1 MSELESIENELR
13 SLKPKSVPTHLTD
26 RIENG
31 LGDAG
36 NLAMRRV
43 SEDSQSDAV
52 GPKVAFNWFQFA
64 AFGIAAVFVCSAFG
78 IYLLNLGAN
87 ENPDT
92 LLLDSE
98 QSSIAFGEDPESPI
112 HGVTVAEL
120 EQRSGMPVGGWTPI
134 FQERLLDRVDE
145 GIVSKP
151 SGTPARQVRIHYLD
165 EILWQHPEIESR
177 ILSTQPRQ
185 EIILIDLD
193 LY

>member
-1 MSELESIENELR
+1 MSELESIENELK
-13 SLKPKSVPTHLTD
+13 SLKPKPVPVHLTD
-26 RIENG
+26 QIESG

-43 SEDSQSDAV
+43 SDDSQSNTA
-52 GPKVAFNWFQFA
+52 GPKVTFNWFQFV
-64 AFGIAAVFVCSAFG
+64 AFGVAAVFVCSAFG
-78 IYLLNLGAN
+78 IYLLDLGSN
-87 ENPDT
+87 DNPDT
-92 LLLDSE
+92 FVLE
-98 QSSIAFGEDPESPI
+98 AGQSSIALEEDPESPI

-120 EQRSGMPVGGWTPI
+120 EKRSGLPVGGWTPV